1 MINEFSQNNVSPEAF
16 HAIYEWM
23 IFSGADSNKILK
35 RDNVLDLF
43 CAAQFLCIKGML
55 LTIKLLLV
63 REYTLVNLTSSGTNM
78 GPV

>member
-1 MINEFSQNNVSPEAF
+1 MCILYDIYKTLYDLIYDFFSQNSVSPDAF

-55 LTIKLLLV
+55 RYLLSNT
-63 REYTLVNLTSSGTNM
+63 Y
-78 GPV
+78 